1 MRGQHPLWR
10 GFFLAAALTAIRF
23 FLGETDSLSV
33 FKGERPALFLYA
45 ALTLGGLLAA
55 LPSLLR
61 SAARARSAGGFPAKA
76 GHARPS
82 VRRLML
88 CFACGAAMAL
98 GLGIAGGSVLSAL
111 LSSSV
116 GAYAFCAAALA
127 AGCAVV
133 RLSERRAKA

>member
-23 FLGETDSLSV
+23 FLGETDALSA
-33 FKGERPALFLYA
+33 FRGERPALFLCA
-45 ALTLGGLLAA
+45 AMTLGGLLAA

-61 SAARARSAGGFPAKA
+61 SAARARSAGGFSAKA
-76 GHARPS
+76 SHARPS
-82 VRRLML
+82 VRRLIL

-98 GLGIAGGSVLSAL
+98 GIGVAGGNVLSAL
-111 LSSSV
+111 LSGSA

-127 AGCAVV
+127 AGFAVV